1 MGLFSRTRKAVEPT
15 TVVPWETLGVTYRPT
30 IRGES
35 HYQPELRGLLGR
47 SENWT
52 AFMRREPDN
61 QFDANAV
68 SIWIDGQRVAY
79 LARQEAA
86 ELVRRL
92 DGLALEG
99 CVVAI
104 EVTLCGG
111 DQDRPSIGVF
121 AD

>member
-1 MGLFSRTRKAVEPT
+1 MGLFSHTRKAAVARTE
-15 TVVPWETLGVTYRPT
+15 VPWEILGVNYRPT

-35 HYQPELRGLLGR
+35 HYQPELRGLLRR

-52 AFMRREPDN
+52 ALLRREPDN
-61 QFDANAV
+61 KFDANAV

-86 ELVRRL
+86 ELARRL
-92 DGLALEG
+92 DELALKG
-99 CVVAI
+99 CAVAI
-104 EVTLCGG
+104 EITLCGG